1 MDNELMPK
9 YRFHSVLDVTPEDI
23 RKMGARAIG
32 LDIDNTIAPD
42 GTFKFLKGVEHW
54 LDTMRKA
61 GIPVII
67 ISNGTVF
74 RVGPIAKKFGLPYV
88 CVAAKPKPKGLLR
101 AAAKLG
107 VPIEKL
113 AMLGDQ
119 IFSDIKAATRC
130 GAIAVRIDP
139 MPAKSLYP
147 HYYAWKAKREE
158 PIIKEF
164 EKVDENTYIISGSMP
179 IYDVN
184 KLLNSK
190 IPEGDYDTISG
201 YLQEKMG
208 RIPED
213 EENPIIETKEV
224 TFKIEE
230 YEDRRIIKIK
240 ACRNNT
246 QEQTEE

>member
-1 MDNELMPK
+1 MPK

-119 IFSDIKAATRC
+119 IFSDIKAANRC

-158 PIIKEF
+158 NIIKEF
-164 EKVDENTYIISGSMP
+164 EKLHGYGV
-179 IYDVN
+179 YD
-184 KLLNSK
+184 
-190 IPEGDYDTISG
+190 D
-201 YLQEKMG
+201 
-208 RIPED
+208 
-213 EENPIIETKEV
+213 
-224 TFKIEE
+224 
-230 YEDRRIIKIK
+230 
-240 ACRNNT
+240 
-246 QEQTEE
+246 

>member
-1 MDNELMPK
+1 MPK

-42 GTFKFLKGVEHW
+42 
-54 LDTMRKA
+54 
-61 GIPVII
+61 II

-119 IFSDIKAATRC
+119 IFSDIKAANRC

-164 EKVDENTYIISGSMP
+164 EKLHGYGV
-179 IYDVN
+179 YD
-184 KLLNSK
+184 
-190 IPEGDYDTISG
+190 D
-201 YLQEKMG
+201 
-208 RIPED
+208 
-213 EENPIIETKEV
+213 
-224 TFKIEE
+224 
-230 YEDRRIIKIK
+230 
-240 ACRNNT
+240 
-246 QEQTEE
+246 

>member
-1 MDNELMPK
+1 MPK

-74 RVGPIAKKFGLPYV
+74 RAGPIAKKFGLPYV

-119 IFSDIKAATRC
+119 IFSDIKAANRC

-164 EKVDENTYIISGSMP
+164 EKLHGYGV
-179 IYDVN
+179 YD
-184 KLLNSK
+184 
-190 IPEGDYDTISG
+190 D
-201 YLQEKMG
+201 
-208 RIPED
+208 
-213 EENPIIETKEV
+213 
-224 TFKIEE
+224 
-230 YEDRRIIKIK
+230 
-240 ACRNNT
+240 
-246 QEQTEE
+246 

>member
-1 MDNELMPK
+1 MSALSFEKTGRSHLRSIMENELMPK

-23 RKMGARAIG
+23 RKMGALAIG

-88 CVAAKPKPKGLLR
+88 CVAAKPKP
-101 AAAKLG
+101 
-107 VPIEKL
+107 IEKL

-119 IFSDIKAATRC
+119 IFSDIKAANRC

-164 EKVDENTYIISGSMP
+164 EKLHGYGV
-179 IYDVN
+179 YD
-184 KLLNSK
+184 
-190 IPEGDYDTISG
+190 D
-201 YLQEKMG
+201 
-208 RIPED
+208 
-213 EENPIIETKEV
+213 
-224 TFKIEE
+224 
-230 YEDRRIIKIK
+230 
-240 ACRNNT
+240 
-246 QEQTEE
+246 